1 MELTLLSVIISSTKC
16 VPLEHKSQ
24 PFIVVAQSGNPF
36 LEPVDNVAE
45 ASFVESGK
53 NVTVTSRTLQLL
65 TQLWKSKLTLS

>member
-1 MELTLLSVIISSTKC
+1 MQVVSHYMELSLLSVIFSSTLC

-36 LEPVDNVAE
+36 LEPVDNIAE

-53 NVTVTSRTLQLL
+53 NVTVLSRTF
-65 TQLWKSKLTLS
+65 

>member
-1 MELTLLSVIISSTKC
+1 MELTLLSVIFSSTQS

-36 LEPVDNVAE
+36 LEPVDNIAE

-53 NVTVTSRTLQLL
+53 KVTVTF
-65 TQLWKSKLTLS
+65 